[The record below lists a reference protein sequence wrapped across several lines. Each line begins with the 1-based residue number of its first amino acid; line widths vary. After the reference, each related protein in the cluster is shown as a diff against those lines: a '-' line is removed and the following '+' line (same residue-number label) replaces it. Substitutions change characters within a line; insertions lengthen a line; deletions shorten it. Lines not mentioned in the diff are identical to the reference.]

1 MQIYIGLTNVCVHV
15 QFSVHLVQFYKY
27 ALAEKELSLL
37 NLIYKFILRTLKLYM
52 TKTKKKNLTIGFNF
66 VDDD

>member
-1 MQIYIGLTNVCVHV
+1 MQIYIGLMNVFVHV

-37 NLIYKFILRTLKLYM
+37 NLIYKFIYTTYIEIIYDQ
-52 TKTKKKNLTIGFNF
+52 KKKF
-66 VDDD
+66 

>member
-1 MQIYIGLTNVCVHV
+1 MWIYIDLMNMCVHV

-37 NLIYKFILRTLKLYM
+37 NLIYKFILRTLKLYI
-52 TKTKKKNLTIGFNF
+52 TKKKKKLTIGFNF